1 MVQSLDGPSDLAQE
15 SADGA
20 DSAPAIVDDQVQQ
33 ATPLTAEI
41 FSANHATNATIS
53 YPATTV
59 YKENSLTIAEGTS
72 NRRQPRMVCRI
83 GPMSNG

>member
-33 ATPLTAEI
+33 ATPLTVEI
-41 FSANHATNATIS
+41 FSANHATNATTIS

-72 NRRQPRMVCRI
+72 NRPRMVCRI